1 MRTGTDN
8 WTVYIIQASDNSLY
22 TGITTDMER
31 RWLQHSNNK
40 GAKYFR
46 GRSPVKIV
54 YREEGFNRSTASIR
68 EAAIKQLSRKQ
79 KLQLIGVIEH
89 KPVTKNNNLAE

>member
-1 MRTGTDN
+1 MSADSDN
-8 WTVYIIQASDNSLY
+8 WSVYIILASDNTYY

-46 GRSPVKIV
+46 GRSPVKVV

-68 EAAIKQLSRKQ
+68 EAAIKKLSRKQ
-79 KLQLIGVIEH
+79 KQQLIGS
-89 KPVTKNNNLAE
+89 AD

>member
-1 MRTGTDN
+1 MPADSDK
-8 WTVYIIQASDNSLY
+8 WSVYIILASDNTYY

-46 GRSPVKIV
+46 GRSPVKVV

-68 EAAIKQLSRKQ
+68 EAAIKKLSRKQ
-79 KLQLIGVIEH
+79 KQQLVGS
-89 KPVTKNNNLAE
+89 AD

>member
-1 MRTGTDN
+1 MPADSDK
-8 WTVYIIQASDNSLY
+8 WSVYIILASDNTYY
-22 TGITTDMER
+22 TGITIDMER

-46 GRSPVKIV
+46 GRSPVKVV

-68 EAAIKQLSRKQ
+68 EAAIKKLSRKQ
-79 KLQLIGVIEH
+79 KQQLIG
-89 KPVTKNNNLAE
+89 LAD